1 MDPNP
6 IKHIGSLVKFMRTR
20 IEPPLL
26 ARGFTWEPSPAPP
39 ANVRLR
45 RLDYRRGEELIC
57 CTFHGNDGYLLAEMF
72 DGLGDVQP
80 VAFLK
85 FEPFTT
91 MERFLQ
97 QIDDFL
103 TAVVR
108 FVESLPD
115 EV

>member
-6 IKHIGSLVKFMRTR
+6 IKHIGSLVQSMRTR
-20 IEPPLL
+20 IEPLLL

-45 RLDYRRGEELIC
+45 RLDYRRGEELIW
-57 CTFHGNDGYLLAEMF
+57 CTFHGNDGYLLAEML
-72 DGLGDVQP
+72 DGLGEVQP

-91 MERFLQ
+91 MERFLEQ
-97 QIDDFL
+97 LDEFL
-103 TAVVR
+103 ATVAR
-108 FVESLPD
+108 FVETLPD